1 MSYSDFK
8 FNSTSDHHNLELLS
22 SYMMES
28 DCKDYTTVSNPD
40 SGQVD
45 ITKLFHQLSSQITPQ
60 YTQLREHFLSTTQ
73 KISTDFQKLTQDHE
87 DDKFY

>member
-1 MSYSDFK
+1 
-8 FNSTSDHHNLELLS
+8 
-22 SYMMES
+22 MMES